1 MPFADNQSIDEIA
14 DYYEATKIALNHYK
28 NSIKKESNL
37 KDSFLFYSED
47 ELNGIFKNYENILE
61 INCSFNLLSALEA
74 YFRIDFETR
83 NRLQQTDK
91 LSKELIKIYPK
102 KERDFVSLFL
112 ILKIWLKYSSYKN
125 EIGTF
130 QKLIDYRNWIAH
142 GRYSEFTDD
151 KSFNYQNI
159 LIFSKIVENS
169 IPFLS

>member
-14 DYYEATKIALNHYK
+14 DYYETTKIALKNYK
-28 NSIKKESNL
+28 KSIKKETEL
-37 KDSFLFYSED
+37 KNSFLFYSEE

-91 LSKELIKIYPK
+91 LSKKLIKFYPK
-102 KERDFVSLFL
+102 KEGDFVSLSL
-112 ILKIWLKYSSYKN
+112 ILKIWLKYSTYKN
-125 EIGTF
+125 EIATF

-151 KSFNYQNI
+151 KSFNYQSI
-159 LIFSKIVENS
+159 LIFSKKVENS
-169 IPFLS
+169 IRFLS

>member
-1 MPFADNQSIDEIA
+1 
-14 DYYEATKIALNHYK
+14 
-28 NSIKKESNL
+28 
-37 KDSFLFYSED
+37 
-47 ELNGIFKNYENILE
+47 
-61 INCSFNLLSALEA
+61 LSALEA

-102 KERDFVSLFL
+102 KEKDFVSLSL
-112 ILKIWLKYSSYKN
+112 LLKIWLENSTYKN

-151 KSFNYQNI
+151 KSFNYQSI
-159 LIFSKIVENS
+159 LIFSKKAENS